1 MLKQPDR
8 IVVYPQKDSEPDN
21 LLCWIPPSNF
31 SFVSGDNTETE
42 TELKE
47 YYPTGIETEFSQESF
62 DEFGISLPS
71 NYDLD
76 ALLES
81 YFKLSK
87 VGMFDHINFV
97 NLKKL
102 QKYNGE
108 KDTPKI
114 QKLVE
119 KFSNK
124 DMTLEEWYE
133 FKHPYWGVAHADWKQ
148 VKKHV
153 DEWNKAYPGKV
164 DTKRIKSTQKTRTHC
179 INSSVLEKGRKN
191 VSENTT

>member
-124 DMTLEEWYE
+124 DITLEELME
-133 FKHPYWGVAHADWKQ
+133 EQIFGELLEEPKSKGSQD
-148 VKKHV
+148 
-153 DEWNKAYPGKV
+153 PGDAFQQMSGK
-164 DTKRIKSTQKTRTHC
+164 
-179 INSSVLEKGRKN
+179 L
-191 VSENTT
+191 